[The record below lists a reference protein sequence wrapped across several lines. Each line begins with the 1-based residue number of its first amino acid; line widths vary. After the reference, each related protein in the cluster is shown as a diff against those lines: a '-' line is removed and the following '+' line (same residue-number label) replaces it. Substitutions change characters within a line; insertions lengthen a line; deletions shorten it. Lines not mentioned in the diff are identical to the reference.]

1 MLDLQTFV
9 IPDNI
14 MTKGHTIVIDGG
26 MLIGGYSG
34 IEYEI
39 IAEVIAVGEHVEIS
53 GEVSSH
59 SVSQVSVRASVSLSI
74 GASDSLHPSCIQSP
88 QFYY

>member
-14 MTKGHTIVIDGG
+14 MIKGHTIVIDGG
-26 MLIGGYSG
+26 VLIDGYSG
-34 IEYEI
+34 IEYGI
-39 IAEVIAVGEHVEIS
+39 IAEAIVAGEHVEIS

-59 SVSQVSVRASVSLSI
+59 SVSQVSMMTSASLSI
-74 GASDSLHPSCIQSP
+74 GAHDSLYSSCIQSP